1 MTAAVSQAEKTRL
14 AELLNLQSHF
24 VDHMDEGQT
33 NSEVDRQS
41 GYGQYNTMKW
51 STINPDTLDTDGE
64 MHCPTNYKRIGCC
77 KCVLDDHVPEHHI
90 VGTEHHDLSPSIH
103 GSNLEANANYEYDY
117 RGTMYGYYN
126 PEDQS

>member
-33 NSEVDRQS
+33 NSEVDHQS
-41 GYGQYNTMKW
+41 GYGHYNTMKW

-77 KCVLDDHVPEHHI
+77 KCVLDDHAPEHHI

>member
-33 NSEVDRQS
+33 NSEDGHQS
-41 GYGQYNTMKW
+41 GYGHYNTMKW

-77 KCVLDDHVPEHHI
+77 KCVLDDHAPEHHI

-103 GSNLEANANYEYDY
+103 GSNLEANADYEYDY

>member
-33 NSEVDRQS
+33 NSEVDHQS
-41 GYGQYNTMKW
+41 GYGHYNTMKW

-77 KCVLDDHVPEHHI
+77 KCVLDDHAPEHHI

-126 PEDQS
+126 PEDKS